1 MSTTWLHV
9 QSFFADAGIL
19 QAINDLSI
27 SLKLR
32 AAGAEDAEWRG
43 LGQQAR
49 RMLEE
54 FLRRVID
61 LGESETGGVILGVD
75 PRTQSLIHSLGHT
88 HEAACGASPRVGISH
103 GPQAILGLLDKDDP
117 SSTAQLLAAL
127 RELYQVILA
136 HQQQDA
142 DVLFQGQ

>member
-9 QSFFADAGIL
+9 QSFFADAGVL

-27 SLKLR
+27 ALKLR
-32 AAGAEDAEWRG
+32 AVGAEDDEWKG
-43 LGQQAR
+43 LGQAGR
-49 RMLEE
+49 RKLEE
-54 FLRRVID
+54 FLRRVIE

-75 PRTQSLIHSLGHT
+75 PRTQSLIHSLGHS
-88 HEAACGASPRVGISH
+88 HEAVCEASPRVGLSH
-103 GPQAILGLLDKDDP
+103 GPREILDLLGKDAP
-117 SSTAQLLAAL
+117 ASRGRLIEAM
-127 RELYQVILA
+127 RELYQVIVA